1 MERNYIQSHRAA
13 PNITSIIISLFTSHT
28 RYTLG
33 TQRPIPANGY
43 FMFIR
48 YFIYLFSKSWNIMK
62 KAFFVT
68 KKKWKINSKNCEKC
82 VNVNSFNIL
91 QTTLLQFIMI
101 FMSCLDVSRYWQF
114 SAFGLIL
121 QLFRSR
127 ARTGHHHKISGPSLH
142 CTLTCS
148 TAESDYN
155 SLLHYNLYWT
165 HKMQYLHIAA
175 RGTWFSEFLLTF
187 RQLSWSNKTV
197 GFDLFLQYFVNIDQ
211 LSCDHNHS
219 TSLTVL
225 PAADIRPDNTG
236 GQYQWQRP
244 TNQRF
249 LNEHDFNHFIK
260 ALACEALQTNACK
273 AWSVTESWNEMKK
286 NLQGFNFIY

>member
-1 MERNYIQSHRAA
+1 
-13 PNITSIIISLFTSHT
+13 
-28 RYTLG
+28 
-33 TQRPIPANGY
+33 
-43 FMFIR
+43 
-48 YFIYLFSKSWNIMK
+48 MK
-62 KAFFVT
+62 YHEKGLLCY

-101 FMSCLDVSRYWQF
+101 FMSCLDVSRYWQL

-142 CTLTCS
+142 CRLTCS

-155 SLLHYNLYWT
+155 SLLHHNLYWT

-211 LSCDHNHS
+211 LWSQSLNLAYRSASCRHQTILADNINNRDQQMKDFSRDMILITLSEH
-219 TSLTVL
+219 L
-225 PAADIRPDNTG
+225 PVKL
-236 GQYQWQRP
+236 Y
-244 TNQRF
+244 
-249 LNEHDFNHFIK
+249 K
-260 ALACEALQTNACK
+260 AMPAK
-273 AWSVTESWNEMKK
+273 
-286 NLQGFNFIY
+286 